1 MSSKMEE
8 ILTIVS
14 LHSVDVLDEE
24 AALDSISH
32 IISPKPKKAAKAIW
46 DESVLTL
53 KGGDGKTIV
62 KMGRVGE
69 HDLEPFVDMSC
80 KQGSGI
86 KASMEPVG
94 LAKQDLYSGS
104 ILKPIEPV
112 GFNGVCGKCY
122 LHRSICNCSTAKRN
136 IDPHFGVAFDPV
148 TGIEVKKEVSVSS
161 PVVKSLEVP
170 SSEKIARDLWEQLNS
185 LEIPK
190 YNEDPDGYMEAS
202 RKEHEI
208 RKKLVEATVDP
219 ELQELHKKAGWGA
232 GYLPRKERGQ
242 KPSTLEVVHY
252 ENPEYKHLPEHA
264 REMITMI
271 EAEEF
276 RIFSEF
282 SESQADWHRIVKY
295 KVDGSEEIQWLH
307 KSEFDNTEAEE
318 YEKFLSDSI
327 AEVKNEKNEE
337 RVSIEGRDKVI
348 VLKDMFNLHVS
359 GVDS

>member
-32 IISPKPKKAAKAIW
+32 IIGPKPKKAAKAIW
-46 DESVLTL
+46 DESGFTL

-62 KMGRVGE
+62 KIGRIGE
-69 HDLEPFVDMSC
+69 HDL
-80 KQGSGI
+80 
-86 KASMEPVG
+86 EPVG

-104 ILKPIEPV
+104 ILKPSSDELFPGSTFTIV
-112 GFNGVCGKCY
+112 GDIPKYGVTGGVCPKCY
-122 LHRSICNCSTAKRN
+122 MRRELCLCSTAKHN

-148 TGIEVKKEVSVSS
+148 TGIEVKKEVG
-161 PVVKSLEVP
+161 VKT
-170 SSEKIARDLWEQLNS
+170 SSEKIARPVRGN
-185 LEIPK
+185 
-190 YNEDPDGYMEAS
+190 
-202 RKEHEI
+202 
-208 RKKLVEATVDP
+208 
-219 ELQELHKKAGWGA
+219 
-232 GYLPRKERGQ
+232 LPIEKN
-242 KPSTLEVVHY
+242 KPSTLEVIPY
-252 ENPEYKHLPEHA
+252 EYPEYKHLPEHA
-264 REMITMI
+264 REMIEMI

>member
-46 DESVLTL
+46 DESGFTL

-62 KMGRVGE
+62 KMGRIGE
-69 HDLEPFVDMSC
+69 HDL
-80 KQGSGI
+80 
-86 KASMEPVG
+86 EPVG

-148 TGIEVKKEVSVSS
+148 TGIEIKKEVSVSS
-161 PVVKSLEVP
+161 PVVTSLEVP
-170 SSEKIARDLWEQLNS
+170 SSEKIARPVRGN
-185 LEIPK
+185 
-190 YNEDPDGYMEAS
+190 
-202 RKEHEI
+202 
-208 RKKLVEATVDP
+208 
-219 ELQELHKKAGWGA
+219 
-232 GYLPRKERGQ
+232 LPIERN
-242 KPSTLEVVHY
+242 KPSTLEVIPY
-252 ENPEYKHLPEHA
+252 ETSDYKHLPEHA
-264 REMITMI
+264 REMIAMI

-276 RIFSEF
+276 RIFQEF
-282 SESQADWHRIVKY
+282 SESQVDWHRIVKY
-295 KVDGSEEIQWLH
+295 KADGSEEIQWLH
-307 KSEFDNTEAEE
+307 KSEFDNTEADE